1 MIGGDHYD
9 LAAKH
14 NKGPHMRQYELGGGM
29 SSDND
34 EAEVD
39 SDTMSSEDS
48 DGGATV
54 SSEDSL
60 ERTLK

>member
-1 MIGGDHYD
+1 MTGGDHYD

-29 SSDND
+29 SSDNN

-39 SDTMSSEDS
+39 SDSMSSEDS
-48 DGGATV
+48 DTV
-54 SSEDSL
+54 SREDSL